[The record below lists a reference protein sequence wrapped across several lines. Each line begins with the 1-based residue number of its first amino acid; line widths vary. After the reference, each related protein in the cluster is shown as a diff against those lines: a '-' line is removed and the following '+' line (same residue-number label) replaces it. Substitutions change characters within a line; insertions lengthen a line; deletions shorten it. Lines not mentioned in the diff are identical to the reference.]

1 MHESMSEQPGEAYR
15 QQALDALSDAYAR
28 DLLSFDEFERK
39 AALVAAAQQRSQ
51 IDAAV
56 RATDRTDDRTAQ
68 PQQADRGT
76 NIVAVLGD
84 RKVTGPWLRG
94 RFANI
99 VSVMASNVVDLRD
112 CDLGEH
118 TQLHVVTVMADTTIR
133 IPQDVQIHNEISA
146 IMADMK
152 EDGGGSGSRV
162 VRLTGFALMGDVKI
176 SRK

>member
-1 MHESMSEQPGEAYR
+1 MRKSMSEQPGEAYR

-28 DLLSFDEFERK
+28 DLLSFDEFERR

-56 RATDRTDDRTAQ
+56 GADDRTAQ
-68 PQQADRGT
+68 AQQADRGT

-84 RKVTGPWLRG
+84 RKVTGPWLRS

-99 VSVMASNVVDLRD
+99 VSVLASNVVDLRD

-133 IPQDVQIHNEISA
+133 IPKDVQIHNEISA